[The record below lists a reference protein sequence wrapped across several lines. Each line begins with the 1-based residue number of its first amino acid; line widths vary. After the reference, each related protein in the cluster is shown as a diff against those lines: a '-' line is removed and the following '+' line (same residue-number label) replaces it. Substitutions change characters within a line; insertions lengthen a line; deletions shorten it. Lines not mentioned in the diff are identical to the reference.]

1 MTFKSWFL
9 GLSDNEKVA
18 FFGVIGCGIGGL
30 LLWAGQL
37 GWGFGFLFGG
47 FIGILFLGNSE
58 S

>member
-30 LLWAGQL
+30 LLWAGQQ
-37 GWGFGFLFGG
+37 GG
-47 FIGILFLGNSE
+47 VLAFCLVVLSVSFF
-58 S
+58 